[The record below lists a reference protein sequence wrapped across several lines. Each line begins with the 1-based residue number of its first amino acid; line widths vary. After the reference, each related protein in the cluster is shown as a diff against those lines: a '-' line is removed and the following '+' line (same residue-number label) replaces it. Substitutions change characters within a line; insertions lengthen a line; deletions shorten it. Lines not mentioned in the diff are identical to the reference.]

1 MCASDILPG
10 PAATTTSEPASNINS
25 NSTPPSPVR
34 LVAFLTYNIAP
45 SIMMANIDAE
55 IRVKIPTINNIPG
68 IISANAIGICIS
80 GGNPNCP
87 VRNPPN
93 PGFSFPEPCTM
104 KIIPIA
110 DLMPHFV
117 MSFNFVL

>member
-1 MCASDILPG
+1 
-10 PAATTTSEPASNINS
+10 
-25 NSTPPSPVR
+25 
-34 LVAFLTYNIAP
+34 
-45 SIMMANIDAE
+45 MMIDSIDAE

-87 VRNPPN
+87 VRNPTN
-93 PGFSFPEPCTM
+93 PGFSFPEPCNM

-110 DLMPHFV
+110 DLIPQFV